1 MAKRNFKRDDDS
13 SVITR
18 ESLRGY
24 YILKYFNLFMNAYKF
39 TNLDYQQKDFLLR
52 KMWSLGRIACFRL
65 SNPTEKHPQGEV
77 VFCPYAVSELN
88 IYDFPVKVSL
98 IKLKNVSFI
107 PTRLMKVDEEVVL
120 GFAQRNKHSVL
131 EMVLPLVEKI
141 VDVEMTLR
149 TSLKSQKTPWL
160 VGYTPENEHQRQQ
173 IKNNLDNDEPY
184 LFLETE
190 DVNQFKA
197 IVSGANYNCDK
208 LYNLKQCYENEIK
221 EYLGINNLG
230 VNEKKEHLIGDEIN
244 INQEIVESHGECFLD
259 CLKEF
264 CERITNI
271 LGYSV
276 QVELNKPDSIEYN
289 EDEEEEEQDDLSK
302 KSL

>member
-1 MAKRNFKRDDDS
+1 MAKRVFKRDDGNA
-13 SVITR
+13 VVTR
-18 ESLRGY
+18 QSLVNY

-39 TNLDYQQKDFLLR
+39 TGIDYQQKDFLLR
-52 KMWSLGRIACFRL
+52 KMWAVGRLACFRL
-65 SNPTEKHPQGEV
+65 ASPTEKHPQGEV

-88 IYDFPVKVSL
+88 IYDYPVKVSL

-107 PTRLMKVDEEVVL
+107 PTRLMQVDKEVVL
-120 GFAQRNKHSVL
+120 GYAQRNKHSVL

-160 VGYTPENEHQRQQ
+160 VGYSPENETQRQE
-173 IKNNLDNDEPY
+173 IKNNLESDEPY
-184 LFLETE
+184 LFLEME

-230 VNEKKEHLIGDEIN
+230 VNEKKEHLIGAEVDV
-244 INQEIVESHGECFLD
+244 NQEIVESHGECFLD

-264 CERITNI
+264 CERIKDV
-271 LGYSV
+271 LGYEV
-276 QVELNKPDSIEYN
+276 NVELNKPDSLEYN
-289 EDEEEEEQDDLSK
+289 EVEEEEDNVKTLEQK
-302 KSL
+302 